1 MTDYKD
7 GDVIT
12 VNGKPCR
19 IEGGAL
25 VPVVERG
32 PLGGELK
39 RLDSY
44 EDSEVYFAKVDLVEL
59 NYNEKYCDLYLGE
72 SHEKIRIPLI
82 NALTINLETNIPPRP
97 TFTPMT
103 AGEAA
108 KVSGI
113 AGRWV
118 AVKVGK
124 NDKSK
129 VPLGVAITENG
140 HSWLPY
146 NAEILLIEG
155 VDLP

>member
-7 GDVIT
+7 GDVIQ

-39 RLDSY
+39 RLGDCKVGERVTVS
-44 EDSEVYFAKVDLVEL
+44 AKVRDNASLEFDTPIDFDLMV
-59 NYNEKYCDLYLGE
+59 
-72 SHEKIRIPLI
+72 
-82 NALTINLETNIPPRP
+82 ETNIPPRP
-97 TFTPMT
+97 TFTPLT

-108 KVSGI
+108 KVPGI
-113 AGRWV
+113 VGRWV

-124 NDKSK
+124 VANSK
-129 VPLGVAITENG
+129 YG
-140 HSWLPY
+140 HSWLIY
-146 NAEILLIEG
+146 DSEILLIEG